1 MRILLNLEIN
11 FLKNSF
17 FLTAF
22 SVFSAE
28 SLISALASLASVA
41 VAVAA
46 PSVSVSPS
54 FYQQLVRQLLQ

>member
-1 MRILLNLEIN
+1 MRILFEFRNKL
-11 FLKNSF
+11 LKEF
-17 FLTAF
+17 ILLTAF

-46 PSVSVSPS
+46 PLVSVSPS